1 MKHILNP
8 KQLQLTQIHI
18 HNTNNNKTN
27 VNVFNKTTPN
37 LGGKFRLELN
47 KLEKLASHN
56 HNCNRNSSN
65 NNKHTNDEYENKFYE
80 SNFKSCESSM
90 NVYTQHVPYIKNKEM
105 LLFEKYIY
113 DDKYEPD
120 RTHKHS
126 MHKIKPIKHKAS
138 TLYKTTI
145 FRNNHFINVHPTNT
159 TTTTNMHFMNKTET
173 NYYQH
178 NKPFKNHFYEELA
191 QKKQLQRIR
200 HQLWNPSDTL
210 YKELSLKR
218 NEVYHNYF
226 SPDNKNVYSRNGNT
240 NNNNN
245 NNNAVVKKYES
256 SWLINRKFKD
266 EVPMIYPLTLRN
278 NNTFYSKS
286 QETRHDKISH
296 ELYKIQYLLNL
307 EEDVNKQNEIVIEYM
322 KERNIDVQYINETTI
337 NNFIEYIKGD
347 FVIESDKTLK
357 DNIMKAMFKLNKANT
372 FVTEKHIKTNQT
384 RNVNVSVNN
393 VSSGNASIKQ
403 KVPLS
408 SRLEM
413 QTNLSSNKPPKTD
426 GVIVNELF
434 NELEKIKEESREKI
448 QKNLT
453 FSNGD
458 VNRRCLTE
466 DIEQRNVKGKINN
479 KKNKSDLNSIIQ
491 RLYYNNIE
499 KNPSFYLNV
508 FKKKGKLLEYIMLER
523 TKNKIKYDKF
533 RSKFNNVV

>member
-1 MKHILNP
+1 MKHIVNH
-8 KQLQLTQIHI
+8 KQLQLTNI
-18 HNTNNNKTN
+18 HNSNNKQNEHNHHHKTHL
-27 VNVFNKTTPN
+27 FNKTTPN

-47 KLEKLASHN
+47 KLEKLALHN
-56 HNCNRNSSN
+56 HN
-65 NNKHTNDEYENKFYE
+65 KHIQDTTNEYENKFYE

-90 NVYTQHVPYIKNKEM
+90 NVYTQHIPYIKNKEM

-120 RTHKHS
+120 RTHKHN

-145 FRNNHFINVHPTNT
+145 FRNNHFINDQRNS
-159 TTTTNMHFMNKTET
+159 NINLMNKTAIHYHT
-173 NYYQH
+173 H
-178 NKPFKNHFYEELA
+178 NKTFKNHFYEELEK
-191 QKKQLQRIR
+191 KKQLQQLH

-226 SPDNKNVYSRNGNT
+226 SPEHGHNGYTNTVYT
-240 NNNNN
+240 H
-245 NNNAVVKKYES
+245 NNANNANVRKYES

-266 EVPMIYPLTLRN
+266 EVPMIFPLTLRN
-278 NNTFYSKS
+278 DNTFHSKS

-307 EEDVNKQNEIVIEYM
+307 EEDVHKQNEIVIEYM
-322 KERNIDVQYINETTI
+322 KERNIDLQYINETTV

-357 DNIMKAMFKLNKANT
+357 DNIMKGMFKLNKPNT
-372 FVTEKHIKTNQT
+372 FVTEKRIKLNPV
-384 RNVNVSVNN
+384 RNVNNNVNN
-393 VSSGNASIKQ
+393 TNALIKH

-426 GVIVNELF
+426 GVIVNELY

-453 FSNGD
+453 FNNNNNNNGD
-458 VNRRCLTE
+458 VNRRCVTE
-466 DIEQRNVKGKINN
+466 ELEQRNVNDNMKGKMN
-479 KKNKSDLNSIIQ
+479 KKIKSDLNSIIQ